1 LGADND
7 THAEMRKIFNP
18 AFSEKSLRSWEPMFM
33 KVTTQMVNQLRQCCQ
48 KKSEPIDMGRFFMFV
63 TFDIMGE
70 FTLDQSLG
78 MVEKMEFPDWI
89 AGQYKN
95 MKITAFMA
103 SASYLTFL
111 KPLVAAFSWLM
122 LEQMSA
128 PFHFAIEQGSRL
140 HLYLKRIVVDH
151 VISRQENESTKSGS
165 RLRYLVLDVQGKQIR
180 PQTDA
185 L

>member
-1 LGADND
+1 M
-7 THAEMRKIFNP
+7 HAELRKIFNP
-18 AFSEKSLRSWEPMFM
+18 AFSEKSLISWEPMF
-33 KVTTQMVNQLRQCCQ
+33 KNVATQMVSRLRRYYQEE
-48 KKSEPIDMGRFFMFV
+48 SGPIDFGRFFMYA

-70 FTLDQSLG
+70 FTLDQPLG
-78 MVEKMEFPDWI
+78 MVEKMDFPDWI

-111 KPLVAAFSWLM
+111 QPLVAAFSWLM

-128 PFHFAIEQGSRL
+128 PFHFAIEQGSL
-140 HLYLKRIVVDH
+140 LYLYSKHTIVDR
-151 VISRQENESTKSGS
+151 VISRQENEPTKPRN

-185 L
+185 S